1 MTGIVG
7 CPARDVICIL
17 PAGVGFTA
25 WRAWPCPSTFRWP
38 ATGATGR
45 RVEFGAPPPYAWEAD
60 RRAISSEGNKPMHL
74 TSGLIGA
81 ETRGPIG
88 WLIWDNPSKLNAL
101 SPGMYEDALSVIKD
115 YEADPAI
122 KVVVMRGAGRKAF
135 ISGADI
141 KSFDKT
147 RASAEAMRAAKEAPA
162 RLRRAMLDLEKPLI
176 AMIYGYCL
184 GGGLGMALNADLRF
198 ASMDSQFSVPAA
210 LRGVAYAPDGL
221 KSLVDLVGPSVAKD
235 IMFSGRKLK
244 SDEALRVGLINRVVD
259 AEELENETVD
269 YANTLAANAP
279 LSIRASKY
287 FINQLGLERAQRD
300 EARMAAMQREAEH
313 SEDFKEAT
321 RSFIEKRK
329 PVFVGR

>member
-1 MTGIVG
+1 M
-7 CPARDVICIL
+7 AM
-17 PAGVGFTA
+17 
-25 WRAWPCPSTFRWP
+25 
-38 ATGATGR
+38 
-45 RVEFGAPPPYAWEAD
+45 
-60 RRAISSEGNKPMHL
+60 KL

-81 ETRGPIG
+81 ETKGPIG
-88 WLIWDNPSKLNAL
+88 WLIWDNPTKLNAL
-101 SPGMYEDALSVIKD
+101 SPGMYEDALTVVET
-115 YEADPAI
+115 YEADPDI

-147 RASAEAMRAAKEAPA
+147 RANAESTRLSRGAGEQL
-162 RLRRAMLDLEKPLI
+162 RLRLLNLEKPLI

-198 ASMDSQFSVPAA
+198 ASKDSQFSVPAA
-210 LRGVAYAPDGL
+210 VRGVAYAPEGL

-235 IMFSGRKLK
+235 IMFSARRLK

-259 AEELENETVD
+259 ADELEAETVA
-269 YANTLAANAP
+269 YAETLAANAP

-300 EARMAAMQREAEH
+300 EARMNAMQREAEN

-329 PVFVGR
+329 PVFQGR

>member
-1 MTGIVG
+1 MGPHCVGPDAVSRIVG
-7 CPARDVICIL
+7 RPIKDVIPIR
-17 PAGVGFTA
+17 PAA
-25 WRAWPCPSTFRWP
+25 ALNLARP
-38 ATGATGR
+38 GR
-45 RVEFGAPPPYAWEAD
+45 IHAARSRQKGQKAM
-60 RRAISSEGNKPMHL
+60 KL

-81 ETRGPIG
+81 EARGPIG
-88 WLIWDNPSKLNAL
+88 WLIWDNPTKVNAL
-101 SPGMYEDALSVIKD
+101 SPGMYEDALQVIEA
-115 YEADPAI
+115 YEADPSI

-147 RASAEAMRAAKEAPA
+147 RASPEATRLAQEAPA
-162 RLRRAMLDLEKPLI
+162 KLRRAMLDLEKPLI

-184 GGGLGMALNADLRF
+184 GGGLGMALNADMRF
-198 ASMDSQFSVPAA
+198 ASTDSQFSVPAA
-210 LRGVAYAPDGL
+210 LRGVAYAPSGL
-221 KSLVDLVGPSVAKD
+221 KQLVDVVGPSVAKD
-235 IMFSGRKLK
+235 IMFSGRKLR

-259 AEELENETVD
+259 VEELEAETVA
-269 YANTLAANAP
+269 YAETLAANAP

-287 FINQLGLERAQRD
+287 FIDQVLLERAQRD
-300 EARMAAMQREAEH
+300 EAGMEAMQREAEK